1 MGCRGYAVESGVALA
16 GFVADFRHS
25 WRTARTSD
33 PGIAGGAPI
42 TGGQHGGRRCPAR
55 VPIVGPSSGAAHSA
69 RSATSG
75 STLVARRA
83 GIQHA
88 TTVTET
94 STTAIAMKVIGSVA
108 LTP

>member
-1 MGCRGYAVESGVALA
+1 MESGSRTGWIRGGFQAFLA
-16 GFVADFRHS
+16 NRPDV
-25 WRTARTSD
+25 D
-33 PGIAGGAPI
+33 PGIAWGAPI
-42 TGGQHGGRRCPAR
+42 TGGQHGGRRCPR
-55 VPIVGPSSGAAHSA
+55 LPIVGPSSGAAHSA

-88 TTVTET
+88 TIVTET

>member
-1 MGCRGYAVESGVALA
+1 MA
-16 GFVADFRHS
+16 GFVADFRRS
-25 WRTARTSD
+25 WRTARTL
-33 PGIAGGAPI
+33 IR
-42 TGGQHGGRRCPAR
+42 HCGGRPDYRRPAR
-55 VPIVGPSSGAAHSA
+55 RTEVPPPRADHGPVAAGPLYSA

-75 STLVARRA
+75 STRVARRA

>member
-1 MGCRGYAVESGVALA
+1 MA
-16 GFVADFRHS
+16 GFVAVFWRS
-25 WRTARTSD
+25 WRTPGRRAPALRGAPRLPEARTAD
-33 PGIAGGAPI
+33 GGP
-42 TGGQHGGRRCPAR
+42 PAR
-55 VPIVGPSSGAAHSA
+55 VPIVGRSSAAAHSA

-75 STLVARRA
+75 STRVARRA

>member
-1 MGCRGYAVESGVALA
+1 MA
-16 GFVADFRHS
+16 GFVVDFRRS
-25 WRTARTSD
+25 WRTAGRRTPALRGAPRLPEVSPAD
-33 PGIAGGAPI
+33 GGA
-42 TGGQHGGRRCPAR
+42 PAR
-55 VPIVGPSSGAAHSA
+55 VPIVGRSSAAAHSA
-69 RSATSG
+69 RSAKSG
-75 STLVARRA
+75 STRVARRA

>member
-1 MGCRGYAVESGVALA
+1 MA

-25 WRTARTSD
+25 WRTARTLIPALRGAPRLPEASTPD
-33 PGIAGGAPI
+33 GGAP
-42 TGGQHGGRRCPAR
+42 AR
-55 VPIVGPSSGAAHSA
+55 LPIVGPSPGAAHSA

-75 STLVARRA
+75 STRVARRA